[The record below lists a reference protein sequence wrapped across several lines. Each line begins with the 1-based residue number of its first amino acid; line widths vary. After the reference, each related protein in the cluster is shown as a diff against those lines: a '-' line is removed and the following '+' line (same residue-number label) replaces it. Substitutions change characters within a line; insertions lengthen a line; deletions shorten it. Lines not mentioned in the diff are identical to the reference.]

1 MKISIVMAAYN
12 AEEYIKEAIDSV
24 LRQSFTDFEFIIVDD
39 GSTDTTRDI
48 IRSYVD
54 NRIRLIENKHNF
66 TDSINKGLS
75 HASGKYI
82 AFMDNDDI
90 MHIDRLKIEH
100 AIMEEWPD
108 ITVCSSTM
116 KLFGKDVDLKI
127 TGGESGI
134 IKNPLLK
141 FIGGDYISNPTG
153 MIRTDFLRKKNIGYE
168 NYSFASDYKFWV
180 EVAKAGG
187 IFYIESQPLM
197 YYRLSKG
204 QASQKFQKEQ
214 QDASLK
220 IRNEIVQ
227 YLIIKNKANYPELED
242 LFSQFE
248 SLVQKELLTNEE
260 ILMFYQNLYSKNKD
274 KIITN

>member
-12 AEEYIKEAIDSV
+12 AEEYIKEAIDSL